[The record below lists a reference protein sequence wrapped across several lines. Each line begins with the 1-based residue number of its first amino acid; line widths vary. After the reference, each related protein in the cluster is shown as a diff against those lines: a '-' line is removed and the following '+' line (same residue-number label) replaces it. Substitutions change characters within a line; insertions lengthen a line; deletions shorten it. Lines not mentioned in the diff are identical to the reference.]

1 MGIFKKRLGV
11 FIKKPAFHQ
20 YSVARFIIIGISNWR
35 LPKPYTL
42 EARPAL

>member
-20 YSVARFIIIGISNWR
+20 YSVARFIIIGISNW
-35 LPKPYTL
+35 PYTL